1 MNTISELH
9 NTIEI
14 MRKAYKF
21 KDDEACISLETNPFN
36 HRCEVVNISTIDKA
50 TETEEVLSRN
60 IEKMEN
66 KNETHR

>member
-1 MNTISELH
+1 MNTISELN

-14 MRKAYKF
+14 MRKAYNF
-21 KDDEACISLETNPFN
+21 KDDEAYISLETNLLN
-36 HRCEVVNISTIDKA
+36 HRCEVVNISTIDKT
-50 TETEEVLSRN
+50 TETKVVLSRN

>member
-1 MNTISELH
+1 MNTISELN

-14 MRKAYKF
+14 MRKAYNF
-21 KDDEACISLETNPFN
+21 KNDETHIVLGNNLCNRLTTVELT
-36 HRCEVVNISTIDKA
+36 TIDKA
-50 TETEEVLSRN
+50 TGTEVMLRRD

>member
-1 MNTISELH
+1 MNTISELN

-14 MRKAYKF
+14 MRKAYNF
-21 KDDEACISLETNPFN
+21 KDDESYISMETNLYN

-50 TETEEVLSRN
+50 TGTEVVLRRD
-60 IEKMEN
+60 IEKTEN